1 MVLKYSK
8 KQLIIDSF
16 FLTNRINDLIYHICL
31 YYVSLLH
38 LLRKRKCKLWLSLCL
53 ILQRILHVNMQIV
66 RVLGIFVC
74 LVMDILEKK
83 PSNQF
88 QSHSLDLLKI
98 HSTNH
103 LYFRCILFLN
113 RNLCLPYRCASIK
126 SSSNLMELY
135 PVSACQFR
143 AAESLLWQLRSST
156 RLLIGSFQKY
166 SHLIGQSP

>member
-1 MVLKYSK
+1 MFILRVIIAFITHIVAIIVPNFATNTTCKYA
-8 KQLIIDSF
+8 
-16 FLTNRINDLIYHICL
+16 NCL
-31 YYVSLLH
+31 GSWNFCISGYGYF
-38 LLRKRKCKLWLSLCL
+38 
-53 ILQRILHVNMQIV
+53 
-66 RVLGIFVC
+66 G
-74 LVMDILEKK
+74 KK

-88 QSHSLDLLKI
+88 QSLSLDLLKI
-98 HSTNH
+98 HSTNQ

-156 RLLIGSFQKY
+156 RLLIGSFQNY